1 MIFEQYYLE
10 CLSHASYLVG
20 DETTGRVVVVDPQ
33 RDVESYVLARQ
44 KRAGVLLDTREP
56 FDFAAGHLR
65 GAIDVGLQGRF
76 AEWVGDVLDPR
87 RDIGDPG
94 ETGAGVLP
102 DAREMPLPTL
112 VDSLDRLHRSAP
124 IVVYC
129 ASGYRSAIGAS
140 VLRPQGR
147 RRVGS
152 HRRVRCLGQCR
163 TPDCT
168 VGIRA
173 AEQ

>member
-1 MIFEQYYLE
+1 
-10 CLSHASYLVG
+10 
-20 DETTGRVVVVDPQ
+20 
-33 RDVESYVLARQ
+33 
-44 KRAGVLLDTREP
+44 
-56 FDFAAGHLR
+56 
-65 GAIDVGLQGRF
+65 VGLQGRF

-87 RDIGDPG
+87 RDIVLMGDPATASETKVRLGRIGFDLQLVDIGDPG

-140 VLRPQGR
+140 VVRPQGR